1 MKLFHTP
8 LFLGITE
15 SEFETMKE
23 LHSMRSSFFFKNGTI
38 FHTGD
43 LIHEI
48 GIIESGSVTIE
59 NIDLLGNKSILS
71 NISQGQI
78 FAETYA
84 ICHEPMLVDVVAIE
98 DTQVLFAD
106 LDILLV

>member
-43 LIHEI
+43 PRNRNH
-48 GIIESGSVTIE
+48 
-59 NIDLLGNKSILS
+59 
-71 NISQGQI
+71 
-78 FAETYA
+78 
-84 ICHEPMLVDVVAIE
+84 
-98 DTQVLFAD
+98 
-106 LDILLV
+106 

>member
-43 LIHEI
+43 L
-48 GIIESGSVTIE
+48 ST
-59 NIDLLGNKSILS
+59 KS
-71 NISQGQI
+71 
-78 FAETYA
+78 
-84 ICHEPMLVDVVAIE
+84 EPLNPVA
-98 DTQVLFAD
+98 
-106 LDILLV
+106 